1 MRRAGGFLWS
11 NGDARRPSVGAYSSC
26 GDTDAE
32 GRPSGAV
39 ARLITPASRPLRLL
53 MLTRYGRLGA
63 SSRVRSHQFVS
74 HLGSAGFTVK
84 VVPLLDDR
92 YIRGLYAGRRSDFL
106 PHLPGTFLRRWRNLR
121 EAPDFDL
128 VWIEKD
134 ALPWIPT
141 ALEQVLLPQ
150 STPLVL
156 DYDDAVYHGYA
167 GAKTPLAQ
175 LLLRDKIPR
184 LMRRAEL
191 VVAGNRDIAA
201 YAREAG
207 ARAVEVIPSSVDTTR
222 YLPRP
227 DGRGDVMTV
236 GWIGNPG
243 TAAYLDLVAD
253 ALNEASTQ
261 LPFQFVAIGAVKAP
275 RIGLG
280 TAVVPWSEE
289 TEAGELSRIDVG
301 IMPLPDRPFERGK
314 SGYKLVQYMAAGKPS
329 LASPVG
335 ANVDIIE
342 HGRTGFLASTPKEWR
357 DRLIELLQN
366 RHLRVRMGR
375 EGRARCEAEFSVA
388 VSAPRL
394 AGVLHSAANAWAARL
409 SAPAAQEPN
418 AAGRGGGHD

>member
-1 MRRAGGFLWS
+1 M
-11 NGDARRPSVGAYSSC
+11 PV
-26 GDTDAE
+26 
-32 GRPSGAV
+32 
-39 ARLITPASRPLRLL
+39 SRPLRLL

-74 HLGSAGFTVK
+74 HLEDAGFSVK

-92 YIRGLYAGRRSDFL
+92 YIRALYDGHRIGFL
-106 PHLPGTFLRRWRNLR
+106 PHLPGTLLRRGRNLR
-121 EAPDFDL
+121 EASEFDV

-141 ALEQVLLPQ
+141 ALEQLLLPRR
-150 STPLVL
+150 TPLVL
-156 DYDDAVYHGYA
+156 DFDDAVYHSYA
-167 GAKTPLAQ
+167 RPGSALVQ
-175 LLLRDKIPR
+175 LLLRNKIPR
-184 LMRRAEL
+184 MMQRAEL
-191 VVAGNRDIAA
+191 VVAGNRHVAE

-207 ARAVEVIPSSVDTTR
+207 AKAVEVIPSSVDTTR
-222 YLPRP
+222 FAPRP
-227 DGRGDVMTV
+227 DGGNDVTVV

-243 TAAYLDLVAD
+243 TSAYLDLVAD

-261 LPFQFVAIGAVKAP
+261 VPFRFLAIGAREVP

-301 IMPLPDRPFERGK
+301 IMPLPDGPFERGK

-335 ANVDIIE
+335 ANADIIE
-342 HGRTGFLASTPKEWR
+342 HGRTGFLASTPQEWR
-357 DRLIELLQN
+357 DRLVELLQN
-366 RHLRVRMGR
+366 RELRARMGWA
-375 EGRARCEAEFSVA
+375 GRARCEAEFSLA

-394 AGVLHSAANAWAARL
+394 ARALQGAANAGASRL
-409 SAPAAQEPN
+409 HVTGSK
-418 AAGRGGGHD
+418 AAGGADHE